1 MTAGD
6 FLWRMEFGG
15 HRPPLQKKIA
25 LSKAIN
31 VPLIMSSKVETSLKF
46 LKSVIRDSSTALGM
60 TKRQPRQKNRE
71 LPLPPFSMIDP
82 R

>member
-31 VPLIMSSKVETSLKF
+31 VPTYHVEQSRDISEF
-46 LKSVIRDSSTALGM
+46 LKRLIRDSSTALGM
-60 TKRQPRQKNRE
+60 TKRQPRQKTVSCHYIVFR
-71 LPLPPFSMIDP
+71 
-82 R
+82 

>member
-46 LKSVIRDSSTALGM
+46 LKSV
-60 TKRQPRQKNRE
+60 TKR
-71 LPLPPFSMIDP
+71 
-82 R
+82 